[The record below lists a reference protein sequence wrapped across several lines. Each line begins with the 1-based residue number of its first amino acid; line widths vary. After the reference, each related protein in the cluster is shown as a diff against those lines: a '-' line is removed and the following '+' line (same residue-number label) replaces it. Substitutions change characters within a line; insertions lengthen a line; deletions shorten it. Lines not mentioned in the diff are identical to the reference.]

1 MVPRVWG
8 WNGVPN
14 PDGPTLYAA
23 NGRPK
28 PARMAMRQRAMAPQ
42 RRATLGS
49 STESS
54 PPSAWVKTSTTPV
67 AVYVA
72 WNPNDSLLGGTTGQ
86 ATPATRFTTAARWW
100 PGDVNQQNTCPND
113 SPDASD
119 HPWNLLGVYNFTSD
133 TINMKLNDANNNP
146 SSGEM
151 LDFNDVMIRPIWPT
165 VSIRANE
172 DGTGTFSAYDDYLN
186 ATNPAE
192 IPVEGSG
199 PRMEL
204 DLSASVDPLYA
215 QLGSMSDW
223 NAVLPAVSGLEFWS
237 AATGGT
243 QITSIDDSIPVQ
255 RPIRPQGLGFHR
267 PSHAATI
274 NVDQIAFTVDPDGA
288 S

>member
-1 MVPRVWG
+1 MAAQAG
-8 WNGVPN
+8 QNGSVKV
-14 PDGPTLYAA
+14 DGVTATGYPWQFNGINSTL
-23 NGRPK
+23 R
-28 PARMAMRQRAMAPQ
+28 
-42 RRATLGS
+42 LGED
-49 STESS
+49 T
-54 PPSAWVKTSTTPV
+54 TTPV

-72 WNPNDSLLGGTTGQ
+72 WNPDDSLLGGTHWASDACYSVYDGSTLLAQ
-86 ATPATRFTTAARWW
+86 V
-100 PGDVNQQNTCPND
+100 DVNQQNPCPSD

-119 HPWNLLGVYNFTSD
+119 HPWYLLGVYNTTSG
-133 TINMKLNDANNNP
+133 TVNVKLNDANNNP
-146 SSGEM
+146 SYGEM

-165 VSIRANE
+165 VSVRADE

-192 IPVEGSG
+192 IPVEGNG

-243 QITSIDDSIPVQ
+243 QITSIDDS
-255 RPIRPQGLGFHR
+255 F
-267 PSHAATI
+267 PSSGQYDRKVWVSIDPASAATI

-288 S
+288 SVTSTDRRGRG